1 MSKKTD
7 CREIIEKVRNDGLI
21 PSIELN
27 YYKCFS
33 DEELVEMYVNESMEG
48 AFNELVDRHGEKI
61 FRTAL
66 RITSD
71 TSAAEEVLQNVFVI
85 LVQSLSSFRNDSK
98 FTTWLYKV
106 VLNTSFM
113 YLRSKKKLNNGEIK
127 IEDLVQYD
135 ESGNLKDIYMK
146 DWSNIP
152 EDQLLSKEGTTKLED
167 AINELPEKYKVV
179 FQLKDVEGMSN
190 QEVADILGLSL
201 PAVKSRALRARLFL
215 RDKLTDYYSEFALEQ

>member
-1 MSKKTD
+1 MSKKTN
-7 CREIIEKVRNDGLI
+7 CREIIEKVREDGLI

-66 RITSD
+66 RITGD
-71 TSAAEEVLQNVFVI
+71 TNAAEEVLQNVFMI
-85 LVQSLSSFRNDSK
+85 LIQSLGSFRNDSK

-113 YLRSKKKLNNGEIK
+113 FLRSKKKQNSGEIK

-152 EDQLLSKEGTTKLED
+152 EDKLLSKEGTIKLEN

-215 RDKLTDYYSEFALEQ
+215 RDKLTDYYSEFALKQ